1 MEKEQG
7 GVTKTPARPVSHDT
21 WLVAVEL
28 CILWDQGSRRWNGK
42 GCRELALMDCGGG
55 GDDNP

>member
-7 GVTKTPARPVSHDT
+7 GVTKTTARPVSCDT
-21 WLVAVEL
+21 LLVAVEL
-28 CILWDQGSRRWNGK
+28 CILWDQGLRMWNGK

>member
-7 GVTKTPARPVSHDT
+7 GVTKTPARPVSCDAL
-21 WLVAVEL
+21 LVAAQL
-28 CILWDQGSRRWNGK
+28 CILWDQGLRIWGAK
-42 GCRELALMDCGGG
+42 GCREMVLMDCGGG